1 MTNTDEETTVT
12 YTAGYSALLSK
23 FDAPPKRLDTG
34 IVERIVNV
42 ASYQTTSISGRLSVY
57 KELVALAS
65 VSRQWHALVQPHMQS
80 ILILEY
86 QAVPAANS
94 QKPKSPK
101 SRRRAVWKSP
111 SIPRNEAA
119 LAKEHAWRT
128 NVGLLQILGKQT
140 PISRMRLQFFDSVPD
155 FSHFASAMDAAGFAR
170 CSLDSVTTIEIMD
183 QLDLNV
189 AIKASSATENG
200 TASKRLVDASRVAAA
215 YLSQHLRS
223 VQRITS
229 LSWNVSVQCQQL
241 VTHLAQLYFEQLRV
255 LTVPLAVPSD
265 AQFKVAS
272 NLTKLYIDANVL
284 LQLGNNVISAQP
296 LQVLKLHNV
305 DAFFSWEAFA
315 SDVNSSMK
323 SELVFADLTAL
334 SIKFSSDNV
343 VTTSDFYTS
352 LGGSKY
358 NVRVSMG
365 RDRRR
370 LLFPRLQTLNVCK
383 LPYTY
388 TDAWRMFV
396 DSPLKRLAV
405 AGPYAHVRYIE
416 PRLLRNLDVLDIH
429 TVGADKHSGR
439 FTNFVKSLLDE
450 ESAVKS
456 AWLRHAE
463 LFPLSVSSQVKWQHL
478 TELCIS
484 AYMPTLAV
492 LSLANQLPSL
502 LRLTVQR
509 IAHDTCEEEL
519 DQPFIDGVNWKT
531 FVSVPNQPSSLSI
544 RELQLHMGGEGSVP
558 RIPTLQAIC
567 YILLCIPSVHLLA
580 IKQMYWKYVC
590 EFIKHC
596 LDEHPHL
603 SNVKLVRHVFMTTK
617 SPSVFLE

>member
-1 MTNTDEETTVT
+1 MTYLEKIDNRI
-12 YTAGYSALLSK
+12 
-23 FDAPPKRLDTG
+23 F
-34 IVERIVNV
+34 ERIVNV
-42 ASYQTTSISGRLSVY
+42 ACYQTTNTSGRLSVY

-80 ILILEY
+80 VLILEY
-86 QAVPAANS
+86 QTVPANSS

-101 SRRRAVWKSP
+101 SKRRAVWKSP

-119 LAKEHAWRT
+119 LAKEHAWNT

-140 PISRMRLQFFDSVPD
+140 PISRMRLQCFDSIPD
-155 FSHFASAMDAAGFAR
+155 FSQFVSAMDAAGLAR

-183 QLDLNV
+183 QLDLAV
-189 AIKASSATENG
+189 AIKASSVTENG
-200 TASKRLVDASRVAAA
+200 TVSKRHVDASRVAAA
-215 YLSQHLRS
+215 YLSQHLPN
-223 VQRITS
+223 VQQITS
-229 LSWNVSVQCQQL
+229 LSWNISLQSQQL
-241 VTHLAQLYFEQLRV
+241 VTHLAQLYFQQLHV
-255 LTVPLAVPSD
+255 LTVPLAMPAD

-272 NLTKLYIDANVL
+272 NLTKLYVDANVL
-284 LQLGNNVISAQP
+284 QQLGNNVISAQQ

-315 SDVNSSMK
+315 SNTNSNIRN
-323 SELVFADLTAL
+323 ELDFSNLTAL
-334 SIKFSSDNV
+334 SIKFSNDNV
-343 VTTSDFYTS
+343 VTTTDFYSS

-416 PRLLRNLDVLDIH
+416 PRLLRNLDVLDVH

-439 FTNFVKSLLDE
+439 FTSFIKSLLDE
-450 ESAVKS
+450 ESPVKS

-463 LFPLSVSSQVKWQHL
+463 LFPLSVSRQVKWQHL

-492 LSLANQLPSL
+492 LSLASQLPSL

-519 DQPFIDGVNWKT
+519 DQPFIDGVNWET

-567 YILLCIPSVHLLA
+567 YILLCIPSAQLLA
-580 IKQMYWKYVC
+580 IKQMYWKYAC

-596 LDEHPHL
+596 SNVHPHL
-603 SNVKLVRHVFMTTK
+603 SNVKLVRHVFMATK

>member
-1 MTNTDEETTVT
+1 MTFLE
-12 YTAGYSALLSK
+12 
-23 FDAPPKRLDTG
+23 RLDNR

-42 ASYQTTSISGRLSVY
+42 VCFQTTNISGRLSAY
-57 KELVALAS
+57 KELVVLAS
-65 VSRQWHALVQPHMQS
+65 VSRQWHALVLPHMQS
-80 ILILEY
+80 VLILEY
-86 QAVPAANS
+86 QTSPAS
-94 QKPKSPK
+94 SLQLLKSPK
-101 SRRRAVWKSP
+101 SRRRAAWKSP
-111 SIPRNEAA
+111 GSTQKTEAA
-119 LAKEHAWRT
+119 LAKEHVWKT

-140 PISRMRLQFFDSVPD
+140 PISKMRLQCFDCIPD
-155 FSHFASAMDAAGFAR
+155 FSHFVAAMDAAGLAR
-170 CSLDSVTTIEIMD
+170 CALDSVTTIEIMD
-183 QLDLNV
+183 QLDLAV
-189 AIKASSATENG
+189 AIKSSASSSGSSVSENG
-200 TASKRLVDASRVAAA
+200 TNSKRHANASHAAA
-215 YLSQHLRS
+215 VYLAQHLPR

-229 LSWNVSVQCQQL
+229 LSWNISLQSQHL
-241 VTHLAQLYFEQLRV
+241 VTHLAQLYFEQLHV
-255 LTVPLAVPSD
+255 LTVPLAVPVGT
-265 AQFKVAS
+265 QFKVAN

-284 LQLGNNVISAQP
+284 LQLGNNVIAAQQ

-305 DAFFSWEAFA
+305 DAFFSWETFA
-315 SDVNSSMK
+315 SNTSSSSIK
-323 SELVFADLTAL
+323 NNELEFTHLAAL

-343 VTTSDFYTS
+343 VTTTDFYSS

-370 LLFPRLQTLNVCK
+370 LLFPRLQSLNICK

-405 AGPYAHVRYIE
+405 AGPYAHVRYID
-416 PRLLRNLDVLDIH
+416 PRLLRSLDVLDIH

-450 ESAVKS
+450 KSPVKS

-463 LFPLSVSSQVKWQHL
+463 LFPLSVSGQVEWSHL

-492 LSLANQLPSL
+492 LSLASQLPSL

-519 DQPFIDGVNWKT
+519 DQPFINSVNWET
-531 FVSVPNQPSSLSI
+531 FVSTPNQPSSLSI

-567 YILLCIPSVHLLA
+567 YILLCIPNVRLLA
-580 IKQMYWKYVC
+580 IKQMYCKYVC
-590 EFIKHC
+590 EFTKHWSKA
-596 LDEHPHL
+596 HPQL
-603 SNVKLVRHVFMTTK
+603 SNIKLVRHVFMSAK